1 MARNPGRPPIINA
14 PPWVTALALVLLA
27 AHGGRMLLSAG
38 LQDALLWNVAL
49 IPERFWGW
57 LGASLPPGT
66 AEPYSGAL
74 SAIAPVFTIAFVHS
88 DWVHVG
94 LNAAML
100 LGVGKPV
107 YEYLERTRGRGRNR
121 SGELFLFLF
130 FMSVAGGSLA
140 HLAANYPVGQP
151 AIGASGGV
159 SGLIAIVLMA
169 QQGAA
174 PRLASRPF
182 IGGSIVF
189 LVANLILAAIGPA
202 MLGAGIA
209 WQAHVGGYV
218 AGALVFRLLMWRREG
233 VAA

>member
-14 PPWVTALALVLLA
+14 PPCVTALALVLLA
-27 AHGGRMLLSAG
+27 AHGGRVLLSAG

-57 LGASLPPGT
+57 LGASLPPVA
-66 AEPYSGAL
+66 AEPYSNAF

-140 HLAANYPVGQP
+140 HLAANYPIGQP

-159 SGLIAIVLMA
+159 SGLIGVVLMA
-169 QQGAA
+169 QHGRSDEGQDQ
-174 PRLASRPF
+174 
-182 IGGSIVF
+182 V
-189 LVANLILAAIGPA
+189 IGPS

-218 AGALVFRLLMWRREG
+218 AGALVFRFLVWRREG
-233 VAA
+233 VEA